1 MIGTAL
7 LLTGLQKAYSGPGS
21 AMAAGGLDVS
31 PLRAAYP
38 HLSTILAA
46 ARRAHLPILH
56 FREIS
61 LAAGISDSA
70 AWRKYRERAG
80 AGMPISPSDPRGLEF
95 LDDFAPAPGELVI
108 DRFRPSGLQ
117 DTRADVLLR
126 SAGIRNVIIAGAE
139 THRSILATAVQAV
152 GLDYLFIVPFEA
164 TASASPEM
172 HDAAISILDAWV
184 ELLPV
189 SEVVARLA
197 VDRSSAALI
206 PEVKNA
212 DHLG

>member
-1 MIGTAL
+1 MRATAL

-31 PLRAAYP
+31 PLRASYP
-38 HLSTILAA
+38 HLSKILAA
-46 ARRAHLPILH
+46 ARGAELPILH
-56 FREIS
+56 FRELS
-61 LAAGISDSA
+61 LADGVSDSA
-70 AWRKYRERAG
+70 AWRNYRERAG
-80 AGMPISPSDPRGLEF
+80 SGIPISPNDPRGLEF
-95 LDDFAPAPGELVI
+95 LDDFAPEPGEFVI

-126 SAGIRNVIIAGAE
+126 SAGIRNLIIAGAE
-139 THRSILATAVQAV
+139 THRSVLATVLQAV
-152 GLDYLFIVPFEA
+152 GLDYLVTVPSEA
-164 TASASPEM
+164 TASARPEM
-172 HDAAISILDAWV
+172 HDAALGILDAWI

-197 VDRSSAALI
+197 IDGPSALI
-206 PEVKNA
+206 REVKNA

>member
-1 MIGTAL
+1 MTPTAL

-31 PLRAAYP
+31 PLQASYT
-38 HLSTILAA
+38 HLTAILTV
-46 ARRAHLPILH
+46 ARRAKLPILH
-56 FREIS
+56 FRELS

-80 AGMPISPSDPRGLEF
+80 AGMPISPSDPRGVEF

-126 SAGIRNVIIAGAE
+126 SAGVRNLIIAGAE
-139 THRSILATAVQAV
+139 THRSVLATVLQAV
-152 GLDYLFIVPFEA
+152 GLDYLVTVPSEA
-164 TASASPEM
+164 TASAKPEM
-172 HDAAISILDAWV
+172 HDAALRILGAWI

-189 SEVVARLA
+189 SEVVGRLA
-197 VDRSSAALI
+197 VDGAIGPDS
-206 PEVKNA
+206 
-212 DHLG
+212 